1 MPGITE
7 GFQPTQGHAEIR
19 GLWSFCSL
27 VANLWK
33 PPVIL
38 VLPLRAFFLNLGDM
52 GPLSAEVKLAVNP
65 YSAADVKL
73 GLHWLHGWL
82 MESGD
87 LVLVEGL
94 EIHLGLAAAPAF
106 SHSWCFELH

>member
-1 MPGITE
+1 
-7 GFQPTQGHAEIR
+7 
-19 GLWSFCSL
+19 
-27 VANLWK
+27 
-33 PPVIL
+33 
-38 VLPLRAFFLNLGDM
+38 M

-106 SHSWCFELH
+106 SHS